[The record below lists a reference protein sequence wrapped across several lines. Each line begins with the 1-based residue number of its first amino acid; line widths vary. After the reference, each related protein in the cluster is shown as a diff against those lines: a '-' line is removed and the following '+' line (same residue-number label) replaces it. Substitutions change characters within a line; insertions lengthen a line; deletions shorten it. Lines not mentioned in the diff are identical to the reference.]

1 MVCCSWIN
9 QLKLNARWSP
19 DWVSVTPP
27 TPQPLTW
34 LRLPLVRVKL
44 FLCTHSQLTRTVLR
58 KWRTTVVVHWPS
70 FTHYMQYMHSPTDV
84 LGRGIEVLEVL
95 CWPCWSMFYE
105 RVIFWEKCRWTSGA
119 SGKYVDKSCKTS
131 KIATGITG
139 SPLRSVYD

>member
-9 QLKLNARWSP
+9 QVKLNARWSP

-58 KWRTTVVVHWPS
+58 KWRTTVVVHLPS

-95 CWPCWSMFYE
+95 CIVLVYVLWAGHVWGDC
-105 RVIFWEKCRWTSGA
+105 ILTSGA
-119 SGKYVDKSCKTS
+119 SGKYVEKSCKTA